1 MVLYHGSNIANIK
14 VLRPNQ
20 ADHDRPYVY
29 MTTIDVVAAFYLC
42 NAVERPYYWFP
53 YGFEG
58 GSNIPVY
65 HELYPNALKEVSEG
79 VSGYIYEVIAEENQI
94 IPFKNIPCARLATEP
109 IEVMKCTKVEN
120 AYALFMEYVKQG
132 KMKISHFEDKSDQ
145 QLVWW
150 YSCCADYL
158 KEKGLSKEGIWL
170 LFGKAGGSETI
181 KAGEALEEALCF
193 GWIDGQMQRI
203 DDRTYKKYFSMRRE
217 NSKWSE
223 KNKELVKRLEE
234 RGLMTDFGRKKIEEA
249 KKMGSGTHR
258 NPCRLQR
265 SRLLLCP
272 NCWNAM
278 SRRFQILAQCPDRL

>member
-29 MTTIDVVAAFYLC
+29 MTTIDVIAAFYLC
-42 NAVERPYYWFP
+42 NAVERPYYWFH

-79 VSGYIYEVIAEENQI
+79 VSGYIYEVLAEENQI

-132 KMKISHFEDKSDQ
+132 KMKVSHFEDKTEQ
-145 QLVWW
+145 QLEWW
-150 YSCCADYL
+150 YSCCVEYL
-158 KEKGLSKEGIWL
+158 EEKHMIETSECSYASFIKEKLPQVWERYVNGI
-170 LFGKAGGSETI
+170 
-181 KAGEALEEALCF
+181 
-193 GWIDGQMQRI
+193 ID
-203 DDRTYKKYFSMRRE
+203 
-217 NSKWSE
+217 
-223 KNKELVKRLEE
+223 
-234 RGLMTDFGRKKIEEA
+234 
-249 KKMGSGTHR
+249 
-258 NPCRLQR
+258 
-265 SRLLLCP
+265 
-272 NCWNAM
+272 
-278 SRRFQILAQCPDRL
+278 

>member
-132 KMKISHFEDKSDQ
+132 KMKVSHFEDKTEQ
-145 QLVWW
+145 QLEWW
-150 YSCCADYL
+150 YSCCVEYL
-158 KEKGLSKEGIWL
+158 EEKHMIETSECSYASFIKEKLPQVWERYVNGI
-170 LFGKAGGSETI
+170 
-181 KAGEALEEALCF
+181 
-193 GWIDGQMQRI
+193 ID
-203 DDRTYKKYFSMRRE
+203 
-217 NSKWSE
+217 
-223 KNKELVKRLEE
+223 
-234 RGLMTDFGRKKIEEA
+234 
-249 KKMGSGTHR
+249 
-258 NPCRLQR
+258 
-265 SRLLLCP
+265 
-272 NCWNAM
+272 
-278 SRRFQILAQCPDRL
+278 

>member
-1 MVLYHGSNIANIK
+1 MVLYHGSNITNIK

-29 MTTIDVVAAFYLC
+29 MTTIDVVTAFYLC

-79 VSGYIYEVIAEENQI
+79 VSGYIYEVLAEENQI

-132 KMKISHFEDKSDQ
+132 KMKVSHFEDKSEQ
-145 QLVWW
+145 QLEWW
-150 YSCCADYL
+150 YSCCVEYL
-158 KEKGLSKEGIWL
+158 EEKHMIETSECSYASFIKEKLPQVWERYVNGM
-170 LFGKAGGSETI
+170 
-181 KAGEALEEALCF
+181 
-193 GWIDGQMQRI
+193 ID
-203 DDRTYKKYFSMRRE
+203 
-217 NSKWSE
+217 
-223 KNKELVKRLEE
+223 
-234 RGLMTDFGRKKIEEA
+234 
-249 KKMGSGTHR
+249 
-258 NPCRLQR
+258 
-265 SRLLLCP
+265 
-272 NCWNAM
+272 
-278 SRRFQILAQCPDRL
+278 

>member
-79 VSGYIYEVIAEENQI
+79 VSGYIYEVLAEENQI
-94 IPFKNIPCARLATEP
+94 IPFNNIPCARLATEP

-132 KMKISHFEDKSDQ
+132 KMKVSHFEDKSEQ
-145 QLVWW
+145 QLEWW
-150 YSCCADYL
+150 YSCCVEYL
-158 KEKGLSKEGIWL
+158 EEKHMIETSECSYASFIKEKLPQVWERYVNGM
-170 LFGKAGGSETI
+170 
-181 KAGEALEEALCF
+181 
-193 GWIDGQMQRI
+193 ID
-203 DDRTYKKYFSMRRE
+203 
-217 NSKWSE
+217 
-223 KNKELVKRLEE
+223 
-234 RGLMTDFGRKKIEEA
+234 
-249 KKMGSGTHR
+249 
-258 NPCRLQR
+258 
-265 SRLLLCP
+265 
-272 NCWNAM
+272 
-278 SRRFQILAQCPDRL
+278 

>member
-1 MVLYHGSNIANIK
+1 MMVLYHGSNITNIK

-29 MTTIDVVAAFYLC
+29 MTTIDVVTAFYLC

-79 VSGYIYEVIAEENQI
+79 VSGYIYEVPAEENQI

-132 KMKISHFEDKSDQ
+132 KMKVSHFEDKSEQ
-145 QLVWW
+145 QLEWW
-150 YSCCADYL
+150 YSCCVEYL
-158 KEKGLSKEGIWL
+158 EEKHMIETSECSYASFIKEKLPQVWERYVNGM
-170 LFGKAGGSETI
+170 
-181 KAGEALEEALCF
+181 
-193 GWIDGQMQRI
+193 ID
-203 DDRTYKKYFSMRRE
+203 
-217 NSKWSE
+217 
-223 KNKELVKRLEE
+223 
-234 RGLMTDFGRKKIEEA
+234 
-249 KKMGSGTHR
+249 
-258 NPCRLQR
+258 
-265 SRLLLCP
+265 
-272 NCWNAM
+272 
-278 SRRFQILAQCPDRL
+278 

>member
-29 MTTIDVVAAFYLC
+29 MTTIDVIAAFYLC

-132 KMKISHFEDKSDQ
+132 KMKVSHFEDKTEQ
-145 QLVWW
+145 QLEWW
-150 YSCCADYL
+150 YSCCVEYL
-158 KEKGLSKEGIWL
+158 EEKHMIETSECSYASFIKEKLPQVWERYVNGI
-170 LFGKAGGSETI
+170 
-181 KAGEALEEALCF
+181 
-193 GWIDGQMQRI
+193 ID
-203 DDRTYKKYFSMRRE
+203 
-217 NSKWSE
+217 
-223 KNKELVKRLEE
+223 
-234 RGLMTDFGRKKIEEA
+234 
-249 KKMGSGTHR
+249 
-258 NPCRLQR
+258 
-265 SRLLLCP
+265 
-272 NCWNAM
+272 
-278 SRRFQILAQCPDRL
+278 

>member
-79 VSGYIYEVIAEENQI
+79 VSGYIYEVLAEENQI

-109 IEVMKCTKVEN
+109 IEVIKCTKVEN
-120 AYALFMEYVKQG
+120 AYALFMEYVKQR
-132 KMKISHFEDKSDQ
+132 KMKVSHFEDKSEQ
-145 QLVWW
+145 QLEWW
-150 YSCCADYL
+150 YSCCVEYL
-158 KEKGLSKEGIWL
+158 EEKHMIETPECSYASFIKEKLPQVWKRYVNG
-170 LFGKAGGSETI
+170 TI
-181 KAGEALEEALCF
+181 
-193 GWIDGQMQRI
+193 D
-203 DDRTYKKYFSMRRE
+203 
-217 NSKWSE
+217 
-223 KNKELVKRLEE
+223 
-234 RGLMTDFGRKKIEEA
+234 
-249 KKMGSGTHR
+249 
-258 NPCRLQR
+258 
-265 SRLLLCP
+265 
-272 NCWNAM
+272 
-278 SRRFQILAQCPDRL
+278 